1 MALKVLILRK
11 KIEPLQGELEQ
22 LRTAAA
28 GFEAREAELEQ
39 AINEAATDE
48 EREVVETLVSE
59 FEQTRETN
67 ASEQARISGEIAELE
82 RQIGEIEAA
91 GKAARSAEPG
101 AGIQKRSD
109 SVADPMPNI
118 WNYTRAMSVLGETPE
133 QRLAL
138 LARED
143 VRTFVL
149 NLRELKGTNRSVK
162 GGELGIPDVLFG
174 VLRNNVDRYSK
185 LIKFITVRPIKGTS
199 RLNVAGTVPE
209 AIWTEAVGALN
220 ELDIVFTQ
228 LEMDGYKV
236 GGYVAIAN
244 STLEDDDDL
253 ELLAYVIDV
262 LGQSI
267 GLGVDKSIVYG
278 TGEKMPVG
286 FITRLAAKSQPT
298 WWGKNQG
305 AFTDL
310 SASNVLKLDIGSK
323 TSTEFFQTLILA
335 LGIASPDYAI
345 GDPVWVM
352 NHKTHVDLL
361 SRCVA
366 YNMNAAMTAGM
377 SNIMPVLGGQI
388 VELNFMRD
396 NDIAGG
402 YLSLMTYAERS
413 GAKIESSDIPLFIQD
428 CTVFKATQRYDGK
441 PARGEGFVL
450 LNYNNTAPTSSVTFG
465 VDHANTNIGTLI
477 VTTSAGGSGKT
488 TVAVAGNAES
498 SKLMYKV
505 GGQSV
510 TVPNGMEPDTS
521 WAGLPS
527 DKTVEAATGTII
539 TVIELG
545 SDGKAIKVG
554 TATVTAGA

>member
-1 MALKVLILRK
+1 MALKVLVLRK
-11 KIEPLQGELEQ
+11 RIEPLQAELEQ
-22 LRTAAA
+22 LRTAASS
-28 GFEAREAELEQ
+28 FEAREAELEQ

-67 ASEQARISGEIAELE
+67 ASEQTRISGEIAELE
-82 RQIGEIEAA
+82 RQIVEIETA

-101 AGIQKRSD
+101 ADVKKRSD
-109 SVADPMPNI
+109 SVANPVPNI
-118 WNYTRAMSVLGETPE
+118 CNYTRALSVLGETPE
-133 QRLAL
+133 QRSAL
-138 LARED
+138 VARDD
-143 VRTFVL
+143 VRTFIC
-149 NLRELKGTNRSVK
+149 NLRDLRGTNRSVK

-185 LIKFITVRPIKGTS
+185 LIKFVTVKPVKGTS
-199 RLNVAGTVPE
+199 RQNIAGTIPE

-236 GGYVAIAN
+236 GGYVAISN

-253 ELLAYVIDV
+253 ALLASVIDI

-267 GLGVDKSIVYG
+267 GLGADKALVYG

-286 FITRLAAKSQPT
+286 FVTRLAAKSQPT

-305 AFTDL
+305 TFTDL
-310 SASNVLKLDIGSK
+310 SASNVLKLDIGGK
-323 TSTEFFQTLILA
+323 TGTEFFQTLIVA

-352 NHKTHVDLL
+352 NHKTRIDLL
-361 SRCVA
+361 SRCMA
-366 YNMNAAMTAGM
+366 FNSNAALTAGM

-388 VELNFMRD
+388 VELNFMKD
-396 NDIAGG
+396 HDIAGG
-402 YLSLMTYAERS
+402 YLSLMTLAERS

-450 LNYNNTAPTSSVTFG
+450 LNYNNTAPTTSVAFG

-477 VTTSAGGSGKT
+477 VTTSAGDSGKT
-488 TVAVAGNAES
+488 TVAVAGNAGS

-510 TVPNGMEPDTS
+510 TVPNGMEPDKS
-521 WAGLPS
+521 WADLPS
-527 DKTVEAATGTII
+527 NKTVEAATGAII

>member
-1 MALKVLILRK
+1 MALKVLVLRK
-11 KIEPLQGELEQ
+11 RIEPLQAELEH
-22 LRTAAA
+22 LRTAASS
-28 GFEAREAELEQ
+28 FEAREAELEQ

-67 ASEQARISGEIAELE
+67 ASEQTRISGEIAELE
-82 RQIGEIEAA
+82 RQVAEIETA

-101 AGIQKRSD
+101 ADVKKRSD
-109 SVADPMPNI
+109 SVANPVPNI
-118 WNYTRAMSVLGETPE
+118 CNYTRALSVLGETPE
-133 QRLAL
+133 QRSAL
-138 LARED
+138 VARDD
-143 VRTFVL
+143 VRTFIC
-149 NLRELKGTNRSVK
+149 NLRDLRGTNRSVK

-185 LIKFITVRPIKGTS
+185 LIKFVAVKPVKGTS
-199 RLNVAGTVPE
+199 RQNIAGTIPE

-236 GGYVAIAN
+236 GGYVAISN

-253 ELLAYVIDV
+253 ALLASVIDI

-267 GLGVDKSIVYG
+267 GLGADKALVYG

-286 FITRLAAKSQPT
+286 FVTRLAAKSQPT

-305 AFTDL
+305 TFTDL
-310 SASNVLKLDIGSK
+310 SASNVLKLDIGGK
-323 TSTEFFQTLILA
+323 TGTEFFQTLIVA

-352 NHKTHVDLL
+352 NHKTRIDLL
-361 SRCVA
+361 SRCMA
-366 YNMNAAMTAGM
+366 FNSNAALTAGM

-388 VELNFMRD
+388 VELNFMKD
-396 NDIAGG
+396 HDIAGG
-402 YLSLMTYAERS
+402 YLSLITLAERS

-450 LNYNNTAPTSSVTFG
+450 LNYNNTAPTTSVTFG
-465 VDHANTNIGTLI
+465 VDHANTNIGTLDCCRSGQCGAFQAH
-477 VTTSAGGSGKT
+477 VQSRRPVRDRAQRHGAG
-488 TVAVAGNAES
+488 
-498 SKLMYKV
+498 
-505 GGQSV
+505 
-510 TVPNGMEPDTS
+510 
-521 WAGLPS
+521 
-527 DKTVEAATGTII
+527 
-539 TVIELG
+539 
-545 SDGKAIKVG
+545 
-554 TATVTAGA
+554 